1 MATGRRP
8 IPRGTVDS
16 PARMWWAQSH
26 RLVSTGTHGL
36 PPGRTLGE
44 GFEEAAGLGDGGAA
58 AGGLGQEGGEGRGEG
73 TGELGRAGPF
83 AEDGRGGGLPSRQGG
98 LPPLL
103 SGPPPRAAER
113 SLTLDCKEQDG
124 PQGPEVGWG
133 AGGVAS
139 DLFGGEEGGR
149 APVGAGGG
157 AEGGQADAAEAG
169 VAVGG
174 IRTFPGRR
182 SRWPDRRRGLPGGC
196 RAAPGPCW
204 PPGRPG
210 GGRPWR

>member
-16 PARMWWAQSH
+16 LAPPVRGWASLPHRGTRRRRVRVRRARGQGTGGPATRRRTGWVRRVRGAVGARDAWWRVGRMWWAQSH

-83 AEDGRGGGLPSRQGG
+83 AEDGRGGGLP
-98 LPPLL
+98 PLL

-113 SLTLDCKEQDG
+113 SLTLDGKEQDG
-124 PQGPEVGWG
+124 PQGTRGR
-133 AGGVAS
+133 
-139 DLFGGEEGGR
+139 LGGR
-149 APVGAGGG
+149 
-157 AEGGQADAAEAG
+157 
-169 VAVGG
+169 
-174 IRTFPGRR
+174 R
-182 SRWPDRRRGLPGGC
+182 C
-196 RAAPGPCW
+196 RL
-204 PPGRPG
+204 
-210 GGRPWR
+210 